1 MLTMLLISC
10 AIVFGAWYLINNEYA
25 FTKLCGFIVVT
36 IIYIAGFPIFMLLNW
51 YKMLKRFNNTFR
63 KDDQYEKWCT
73 FTRF

>member
-36 IIYIAGFPIFMLLNW
+36 LIYIAGFPIFMLLNW

-63 KDDQYEKWCT
+63 KDD
-73 FTRF
+73 

>member
-10 AIVFGAWYLINNEYA
+10 AIVFGTWYLINNEYA

-63 KDDQYEKWCT
+63 KDD
-73 FTRF
+73 